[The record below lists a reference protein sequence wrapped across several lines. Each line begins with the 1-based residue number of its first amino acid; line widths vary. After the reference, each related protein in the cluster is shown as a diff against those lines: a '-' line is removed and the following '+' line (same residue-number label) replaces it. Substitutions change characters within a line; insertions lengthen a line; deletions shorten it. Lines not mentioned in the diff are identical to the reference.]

1 MSNTTRNQQQRNAN
15 QLIGI
20 NNNLTGTVGSLR
32 ISRRGVIRQLSQ
44 QELKRLNKPKF
55 NINQT

>member
-20 NNNLTGTVGSLR
+20 NNNLTGTVGNLR

>member
-1 MSNTTRNQQQRNAN
+1 MSSTTRNPRQRNAN
-15 QLIGI
+15 QLVGI
-20 NNNLTGTVGSLR
+20 NNTLTGTVGNLR

-55 NINQT
+55 NINQS

>member
-1 MSNTTRNQQQRNAN
+1 MSNTTRKNQQRNAN
-15 QLIGI
+15 QLVGI
-20 NNNLTGTVGSLR
+20 NNTLTGTVGNLR

>member
-1 MSNTTRNQQQRNAN
+1 MSNFTRKNQQRNAN
-15 QLIGI
+15 LLRGI
-20 NNNLTGTVGSLR
+20 ESNLTGTVGSLR

-44 QELKRLNKPKF
+44 QELKRLYKPQF